1 VMIPVYNGMDEA
13 RFCSIHDL
21 VSLTPEEKQEWMK
34 VAKETLDYMLRHT
47 DECDSRDLAVQAG
60 IRGLRYF
67 LTEPD
72 DVSRINELSGR
83 LAQNEKKRLET
94 QKP

>member
-1 VMIPVYNGMDEA
+1 MIPVYSGMEDA
-13 RFCSIHDL
+13 RFCNIHGMI
-21 VSLTPEEKQEWMK
+21 SFTREEKQEWMK
-34 VAKETLDYMLRHT
+34 VARETLDYMLRHT

-60 IRGLRYF
+60 IRGLKYF

-72 DVSRINELSGR
+72 DVSRINELSER
-83 LAQNEKKRLET
+83 LAQNEKKRLEA